1 MTKKS
6 STETEKKIKQAA
18 KEIFLEKGF
27 EGARTRDITKK
38 ANVNL
43 ALINY
48 YFWGKEQLFKIVLE
62 ELFNDFRKATL
73 KNLNDKNTSF
83 DEKIEYFCESY
94 SNFAKQNIKL
104 IELILK
110 KLWETSEKDKE
121 QIKEKLS
128 EDKSITQTVF
138 AIQYMEKTNKSI
150 KDFKIFFTN
159 LLSLLIFPIL
169 SKPILT
175 TFLDINENEA
185 INMLREERKNLIPK
199 IVPFIL

>member
-1 MTKKS
+1 MTRKS
-6 STETEKKIKQAA
+6 AIETEEKIKQAA
-18 KEIFLEKGF
+18 KELFLEKGF
-27 EGARTRDITKK
+27 EGAKTRDITKK

-48 YFWGKEQLFKIVLE
+48 YFWGKEQLFKIILE
-62 ELFNDFRKATL
+62 ELFNDFRRAML

-83 DEKIEYFCESY
+83 DEKIEYFCDSY
-94 SNFAKQNIKL
+94 SIFVRKNTKL
-104 IELILK
+104 IELVIK
-110 KLWETSEKDKE
+110 KLWESSEKDKK
-121 QIKEKLS
+121 QIKEKLC
-128 EDKSITQTVF
+128 ENKTITQTIF
-138 AIQYMEKTNKSI
+138 AIQYMEKTKKSI

-185 INMLREERKNLIPK
+185 INMLRKEREKLIPK